1 MILLG
6 GDLFHDNK
14 PSRTT
19 LYKTMELLRRYCM
32 GDRPIQFRL
41 LSDQSINFKDKYA
54 FVSQLIFIYLFVRF
68 ATVNYEDPNY
78 NIAMPLFS
86 IHGNH
91 DDPAGVSAC
100 CFIILQFFEVLSG
113 RRSGGVRPFKRVQFS
128 ELLWKERKRR

>member
-41 LSDQSINFKDKYA
+41 LSDQSINFKDKYEREY
-54 FVSQLIFIYLFVRF
+54 F
-68 ATVNYEDPNY
+68 
-78 NIAMPLFS
+78 
-86 IHGNH
+86 
-91 DDPAGVSAC
+91 
-100 CFIILQFFEVLSG
+100 
-113 RRSGGVRPFKRVQFS
+113 PFVQFDN
-128 ELLWKERKRR
+128 

>member
-1 MILLG
+1 MKIQADLILLG

-41 LSDQSINFKDKYA
+41 LSDQSINFKDKYVLKILQVA
-54 FVSQLIFIYLFVRF
+54 NLIFNERF

-78 NIAMPLFS
+78 NVAMPIFS

-91 DDPAGVSAC
+91 DDPSGVM
-100 CFIILQFFEVLSG
+100 
-113 RRSGGVRPFKRVQFS
+113 
-128 ELLWKERKRR
+128 